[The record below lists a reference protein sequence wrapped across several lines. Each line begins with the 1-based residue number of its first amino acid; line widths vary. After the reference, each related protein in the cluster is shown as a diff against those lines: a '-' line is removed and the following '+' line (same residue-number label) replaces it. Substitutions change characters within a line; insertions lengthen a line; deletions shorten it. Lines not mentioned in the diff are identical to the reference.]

1 MLKLNSVKF
10 LQTAASRIATPR
22 AHCRGLI
29 MNNSPIRWNIVFG
42 TQQTMFCGATRAFHV
57 E

>member
-29 MNNSPIRWNIVFG
+29 MNNSPIRWTIVFG